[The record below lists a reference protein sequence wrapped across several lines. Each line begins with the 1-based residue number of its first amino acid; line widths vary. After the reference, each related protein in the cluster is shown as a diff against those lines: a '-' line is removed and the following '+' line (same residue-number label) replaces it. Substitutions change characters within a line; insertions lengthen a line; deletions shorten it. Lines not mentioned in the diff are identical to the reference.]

1 LSPLLLIWYASLLLA
16 GAALGTMGVL
26 ILARLA
32 VRRRETR
39 RAARRRELVRR
50 LLRGEAMSR
59 DELKTLP
66 RGLVT
71 DTFLDLIHLV
81 RGDERASFVDQAAE
95 LGVAEQLA
103 RRARSSSARTRLV
116 AVQSLADFHDEDS
129 LRLLHASLE
138 DRNED
143 VRLAA
148 ALSLAE
154 AGRSDDI
161 HALVERL
168 GLGTG
173 QDSLMMVTLFR
184 VVADDRPEEIKAL
197 VLNPDTNLQAR
208 LAAIEALATTGDYSL
223 VPAIAELALAAPD
236 DSEELPRY
244 LRALGTL
251 GHPAGRAA
259 IMDGL
264 SRPSMSAR
272 AAAAGAA
279 GRIRL
284 RDAADRL
291 TELLDDPEWW
301 VRFRA
306 AEALVGLGKSG
317 KGRLREAACL
327 GTPKAREAASTVLAE
342 HGETA

>member
-1 LSPLLLIWYASLLLA
+1 MNPLLLIWYTSLLLA
-16 GAALGTMGVL
+16 AAAVATMILL
-26 ILARLA
+26 ILARLVVQRRA
-32 VRRRETR
+32 QSRAKRRRK
-39 RAARRRELVRR
+39 LVQE
-50 LLRGEAMSR
+50 LLRGDTPSR
-59 DELKTLP
+59 DRFRGLP
-66 RGLVT
+66 RDLVT
-71 DTFLDLIHLV
+71 DTFLDLIRLV
-81 RGDERASFVDQAAE
+81 RGKERDLLVEQAAQ
-95 LGVAEQLA
+95 LGVAEQLV
-103 RRARSSSARTRLV
+103 RRARSTSARKRLV
-116 AVQSLADFHDEDS
+116 AVQSLAQFHDDDS
-129 LRLLHASLE
+129 LYRLHQAVG

-168 GLGTG
+168 GLGTA

-184 VVADDRPEEIKAL
+184 VVAEDRPEEIKAL
-197 VLNPDTNLQAR
+197 ALNEGANLQAR

-223 VPAIAELALAAPD
+223 VSLIAGLVLAAPD

-251 GHPAGRAA
+251 GHPAAGAA

-264 SRPSMSAR
+264 GRSTVAAR

-279 GRIRL
+279 GQIRL
-284 RDAADRL
+284 PDASDRL
-291 TELLDDPEWW
+291 VELLDDPEWL

-306 AEALVGLGKSG
+306 AEALIQFGPAGTS
-317 KGRLREAACL
+317 RLRDAARI
-327 GTPKAREAASTVLAE
+327 GSSTAREAAATVLAE
-342 HGETA
+342 HGDPR